1 MEVEQTLEKEFSNQV
16 DLQDDEGL
24 SREVLYEN
32 VDFYWFND
40 TYIKYI
46 ILANC

>member
-1 MEVEQTLEKEFSNQV
+1 VDAMEVEQTLEKEFSNQV

-32 VDFYWFND
+32 VDFY
-40 TYIKYI
+40 
-46 ILANC
+46 